1 MTQVEG
7 TDRLS
12 MSEPAAGSIWVLPA
26 AIVSWVVSDLD
37 GLILGRLFRL

>member
-1 MTQVEG
+1 MTQVD

-26 AIVSWVVSDLD
+26 AMVIGWSV
-37 GLILGRLFRL
+37 I